1 MIEDILNYISSLTPT
16 WIYVALFLFSFLENI
31 FPPSPSDL
39 VVVIGGSLVSK
50 GTIDFVP
57 AVLTTTLGSIIGF
70 VVIFYFG
77 STVDKK
83 LIRAGKIRFVSI
95 ETLDKVEQWFNK
107 YGYGIIVANR
117 FLPGTRAVISFFA
130 GLSELNLKKSI
141 LLASI
146 SALAWNSIII
156 YLGLVFGDHVEI
168 VDKYLGTYSNAIVI
182 LTLIILIFF
191 AIKYFIKKRKKLE

>member
-50 GTIDFVP
+50 GTINFIP

-141 LLASI
+141 LLASV